1 MAFFKP
7 SGDLLHV
14 LCLLSLM
21 FAIELTMAMVVA
33 RVLAEV
39 TQLRAIS
46 IVSDKACFRAVFFV
60 LIRVLLVFVGD
71 IGFNIDELVAMRS
84 TSALALR
91 LSKAD
96 HVLTN
101 FAQTQWLTQGEA
113 DQGSARARLSITY

>member
-7 SGDLLHV
+7 SGDLFHV
-14 LCLLSLM
+14 LCLLGLM
-21 FAIELTMAMVVA
+21 FAIEFAMAMIVT

-71 IGFNIDELVAMRS
+71 IRFDIEELVARWS

-91 LSKAD
+91 LSKVGHA
-96 HVLTN
+96 LTN
-101 FAQTQWLTQGEA
+101 FTQTQWLTQREA
-113 DQGSARARLSITY
+113 DQGVPEQGFR